1 MIYKFFFFSFKF
13 HSINSTCVCVCS
25 FLRHWNRGE
34 GSSCARTD
42 LTFKPV
48 PDSKLARRREER
60 LRRQAE
66 RDRDEREKEKERERA
81 AAHAVGIES
90 PLYFAR

>member
-1 MIYKFFFFSFKF
+1 M
-13 HSINSTCVCVCS
+13 
-25 FLRHWNRGE
+25 
-34 GSSCARTD
+34 
-42 LTFKPV
+42 

-81 AAHAVGIES
+81 AAHAVGFRVVIFYFFA
-90 PLYFAR
+90 PLNVITGFDYSFL

>member
-1 MIYKFFFFSFKF
+1 M
-13 HSINSTCVCVCS
+13 CVCS